1 MDAFAPDYKPSAAS
15 MPRLPAFDLP
25 LIEADSEN
33 LKGYGEIVDHP
44 EARKIEIVPW
54 PLQGRRPLDAG
65 TGDQGGTTEGLFEFF
80 WQGDVLR
87 AQNQAV
93 ADDYVLGWSR
103 QPCEASEE
111 VASCQREEVLIWH
124 ANYHPDGG
132 QLFFP
137 QKRAPFVAPL
147 ALPGDEVTP
156 EDFKAFWFDGS
167 QGLYIHPG
175 IWHEA
180 VFPVTD
186 RQVFFDRQGKV
197 HGRVS
202 VDFAE
207 EFGCYLRAKLPAQI

>member
-1 MDAFAPDYKPSAAS
+1 MDPSAPDYKPQAAA
-15 MPRLPAFDLP
+15 MPRLPTHEIP
-25 LIEADSEN
+25 LVRADAEN

-44 EARKIEIVPW
+44 EAREIEIVPW
-54 PLQGRRPLDAG
+54 PVQGRRTLDAG
-65 TGDQGGTTEGLFEFF
+65 TGNQGGTTEGLFEFL

-87 AQNQAV
+87 AHNRAV

-111 VASCQREEVLIWH
+111 EASCARKEVLLWH

-137 QKRAPFVAPL
+137 RTAAPFISPL
-147 ALPGDEVTP
+147 ALPGDDVTP
-156 EDFKAFWFDGS
+156 QDFIAFWFDGTK
-167 QGLYIHPG
+167 GLYIHPG

-180 VFPVTD
+180 VFPVQD
-186 RQVFFDRQGKV
+186 SQVFFDRQSKV

-207 EFGCYLRAKLPAQI
+207 EFGCYLRAPLPPAL